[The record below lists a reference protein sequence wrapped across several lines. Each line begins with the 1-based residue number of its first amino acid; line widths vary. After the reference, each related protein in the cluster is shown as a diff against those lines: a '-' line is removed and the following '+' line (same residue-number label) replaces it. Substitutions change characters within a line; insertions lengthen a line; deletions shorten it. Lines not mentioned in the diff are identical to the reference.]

1 LPKRSIHIQRISSSR
16 PKRVSSCPG
25 RVVGRWI
32 AIRNI
37 CAQPSKAASN
47 ACGWKESTF
56 LQLHTVDPT
65 LAYSEQ
71 IGALVELQREGKI
84 RHIGVSNVDI

>member
-1 LPKRSIHIQRISSSR
+1 M
-16 PKRVSSCPG
+16 
-25 RVVGRWI
+25 
-32 AIRNI
+32 
-37 CAQPSKAASN
+37 
-47 ACGWKESTF
+47 
-56 LQLHTVDPT
+56 QLHTVDPT